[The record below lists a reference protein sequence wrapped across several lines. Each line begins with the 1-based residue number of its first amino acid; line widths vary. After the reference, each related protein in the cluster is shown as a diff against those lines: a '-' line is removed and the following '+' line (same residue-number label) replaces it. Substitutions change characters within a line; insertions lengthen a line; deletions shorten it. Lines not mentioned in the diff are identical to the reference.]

1 MLIGRVTCE
10 SFTDAG
16 DEGGGGPVNAGLTR
30 GKPPTTGATAGALGE
45 GEGRGSIGCCCCFCD
60 TDTSTADLRLLS
72 RDTATPPGVGLL
84 PVPSRIVLIQP
95 PLSSLQQILDNQIN

>member
-10 SFTDAG
+10 SFTGAG
-16 DEGGGGPVNAGLTR
+16 DEGGGGPANAGLMR
-30 GKPPTTGATAGALGE
+30 GKPPTTGATAGALCK
-45 GEGRGSIGCCCCFCD
+45 GEGRGSIGCCCFCE
-60 TDTSTADLRLLS
+60 TNISTADLRVLS

-95 PLSSLQQILDNQIN
+95 SLSSLQQILDNQIN